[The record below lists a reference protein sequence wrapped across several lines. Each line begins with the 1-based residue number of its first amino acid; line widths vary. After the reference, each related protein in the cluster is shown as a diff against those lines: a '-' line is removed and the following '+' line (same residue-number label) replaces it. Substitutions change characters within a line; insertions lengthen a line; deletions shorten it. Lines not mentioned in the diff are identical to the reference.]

1 MKTLFRFLFLVILLK
16 SITNC
21 STTPEYTYSTCG
33 HGSNQSDQV
42 RLIFKDK
49 IELLKLSSTPE
60 GLLVDSI
67 RVQGGIHSFLSK
79 IIYPEIAKR
88 AGVEGIN
95 GASFTVDSLGNA
107 IDVKLIKG
115 IGAGCDE
122 ALLLAIKS
130 QKFVY
135 QSNFSEKF
143 NENIFIL
150 IRFKLY

>member
-1 MKTLFRFLFLVILLK
+1 MNRLFGSLFVVVLLL

-21 STTPEYTYSTCG
+21 STTPEYTYWYCG
-33 HGSNQSDQV
+33 HGSNQYDQV
-42 RLIFKDK
+42 RLVYKDK

-60 GLLVDSI
+60 GFLVDSI
-67 RVQGGIHSFLSK
+67 RVQGGIQSFLSK

-107 IDVKLIKG
+107 IDIKIIKG
-115 IGAGCDE
+115 IGADCDE

-143 NENIFIL
+143 NEKIYLFVK
-150 IRFKLY
+150 FKLY

>member
-1 MKTLFRFLFLVILLK
+1 MSNLFRFLLLLTFI
-16 SITNC
+16 SC
-21 STTPEYTYSTCG
+21 STTPEYTYFTCG

-60 GLLVDSI
+60 GFYVDSI
-67 RVQGGIHSFLSK
+67 RVQGGVQSFVSK

-95 GASFTVDSLGNA
+95 GVSFTVDTLGNA
-107 IDVKLIKG
+107 IDIKLIKG

-122 ALLLAIKS
+122 ALLMAIKS

-143 NENIFIL
+143 NERIYL
-150 IRFKLY
+150 LVRFKLY

>member
-1 MKTLFRFLFLVILLK
+1 MSNLFRFLLLVILLLTVT
-16 SITNC
+16 SC
-21 STTPEYTYSTCG
+21 STTPEYTYLYCG
-33 HGSNQSDQV
+33 HNSNQSDQV

-60 GLLVDSI
+60 GFYVDSI
-67 RVQGGIHSFLSK
+67 RVQGGVQSFVSK

-95 GASFTVDSLGNA
+95 GALFSVDTLGNA
-107 IDVKLIKG
+107 IDIKIIKE

-122 ALLLAIKS
+122 ALLMAIKS

-143 NENIFIL
+143 NENIYLFV
-150 IRFKLY
+150 RFKLY

>member
-1 MKTLFRFLFLVILLK
+1 MNRLFSTLFLVVLLL

-21 STTPEYTYSTCG
+21 SSTPVYAYLYCG
-33 HGSNQSDQV
+33 HNSNQSDQLG
-42 RLIFKDK
+42 LIFKDK
-49 IELLKLSSTPE
+49 IEFLKLSSTPE
-60 GLLVDSI
+60 GFLVDSI
-67 RVQGGIHSFLSK
+67 RIQGGVQFFLSK

-107 IDVKLIKG
+107 IDIKLIKG

-122 ALLLAIKS
+122 ALLLAIKG

-143 NENIFIL
+143 NEKVYL
-150 IRFKLY
+150 LVRFKLY